1 MEETS
6 SFSGSVAC
14 FAAILFEA
22 LGVVGCGGL
31 LLGVPAF
38 LVFAFV
44 LFSAAGAVCCVG
56 AGGFAVA
63 PRCVFSA
70 PTEGVPNPDF
80 GAVSEPFLGRVAVIG
95 LAIFDTSERGWR
107 FEAAWVGV
115 CKHNYC
121 NLCVYVCVQIHC
133 TCIIHC
139 TFEREKLS
147 TRIYKHLLST
157 YVW

>member
-22 LGVVGCGGL
+22 LGAVGCGGL
-31 LLGVPAF
+31 LLGALAF

-70 PTEGVPNPDF
+70 PTEGVSNPDF

-115 CKHNYC
+115 CIIIVT
-121 NLCVYVCVQIHC
+121 CVYMCVCKYTVRVLYIVRL
-133 TCIIHC
+133 
-139 TFEREKLS
+139 REKNYLPEF
-147 TRIYKHLLST
+147 TNT
-157 YVW
+157 Y